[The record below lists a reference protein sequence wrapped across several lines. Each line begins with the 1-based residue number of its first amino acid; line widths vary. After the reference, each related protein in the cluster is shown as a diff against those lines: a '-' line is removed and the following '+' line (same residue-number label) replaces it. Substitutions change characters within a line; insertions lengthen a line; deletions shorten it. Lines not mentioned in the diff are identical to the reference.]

1 MAVREGDFLTTGHG
15 CDGITT
21 LAISL
26 VRTVR
31 ANGIIGAV
39 RGTPTSPHTILIPGD
54 PPKCISHPAVLNQG
68 SPSVLIGGIPWGRV
82 GDSADGG
89 AMISGSLNVLVN
101 GR

>member
-1 MAVREGDFLTTGHG
+1 MAVREGDRLTTGHG
-15 CDGITT
+15 CDAITS

-31 ANGIIGAV
+31 ANGIVGAV
-39 RGTPTSPHTILIPGD
+39 LGSPTVVHLVPPIIP
-54 PPKCISHPAVLNQG
+54 PCSSHAAALNQG
-68 SPSVLIGGIPWGRV
+68 STNVRIGGIPWGRI
-82 GDSADGG
+82 GDSADAG

>member
-15 CDGITT
+15 CDAITS

-31 ANGIIGAV
+31 ANGIVGAV
-39 RGTPTSPHTILIPGD
+39 LGTPTVVHEVPPDIP
-54 PPKCISHPAVLNQG
+54 PCQTHSSTLKQG
-68 SPSVLIGGIPWGRV
+68 SPNVLIGGIRWGREE
-82 GDSADGG
+82 DSADAG
-89 AMISGSLNVLVN
+89 AMLTGSLNVLVN

>member
-1 MAVREGDFLTTGHG
+1 MAVREGDRLTTGHG
-15 CDGITT
+15 CDAITS

-31 ANGIIGAV
+31 ANGIVGAV
-39 RGTPTSPHTILIPGD
+39 LGSPTVVHLVPPDIP
-54 PPKCISHPAVLNQG
+54 PCQTHSSTLKQG
-68 SPSVLIGGIPWGRV
+68 SLNVLIGGIPWGRI
-82 GDSADGG
+82 GDSADAG